1 MVLAAALQDHRLRM
15 ANKKTVDF
23 YLVIVLGFS
32 LFVNVGLAMK
42 VHKLILLTTP
52 VPLQQLTVGSR
63 VESLDALDVSGKA
76 KHLIFGSG
84 DKLVVLYAFTPTC
97 GWCAKNLSNIKEIYR
112 LKHPEFEF
120 IGVSLSPNGV
130 PEYLSRSGFPLE
142 VVKDPSAASREKF
155 HFNGTPETIVVDSSG
170 TVKQVW
176 LGAYTSDAC
185 RKIEQFFQMP
195 KGGLSAAS

>member
-1 MVLAAALQDHRLRM
+1 MT
-15 ANKKTVDF
+15 NKKTVDL

-42 VHKLILLTTP
+42 VHKLTLLTTP

-63 VESLDALDVSGKA
+63 VESLDASDVSGKA
-76 KHLIFGSG
+76 RHLVFGPG
-84 DKLVVLYAFTPTC
+84 GKPVVLYAFTPTC

-120 IGVSLSPNGV
+120 VGVSLSPNGV
-130 PEYLSRSGFPLE
+130 PEYISRTEFPLD

-155 HFNGTPETIVVDSSG
+155 HLNETPETIVVDSSG
-170 TVKQVW
+170 IVKQVW
-176 LGAYTSDAC
+176 LGAYTSDTC

-195 KGGLSAAS
+195 KGSLNAAS